1 MMGVD
6 KVMDRASTQEPQRPA
21 FTPIEGEP
29 PAPDVVR
36 YLRTLNHY
44 KWGILLVVIA
54 VGMLAAMYAS
64 SLRPIYRSTATVM
77 VEMGKPK
84 VVSNQ
89 DIYESFIGTTR
100 DYFLT
105 QFEIIKSREL
115 AERLVRVMQLT
126 KHPEYDPRQTAKP
139 WYAEWVPAQFLPAAK
154 PGTVPNEEE
163 LVESVTSQVMGGI
176 SLQPIRN
183 TQLVK
188 LSFDSHDPVLAER
201 VPNTLAMLFIVSD
214 LEQRGET
221 TRRSMAF
228 LRDQAVELKQKL
240 NESERALQDF
250 RERERIVVAK
260 GVAVS
265 GAIRQLE
272 ELESALDDAR
282 KKRLDA
288 EARYNQ
294 VNVARQGSSA
304 AKLESLSVVQNN
316 PVMARFKEAEAEAER
331 RVSEASKRYGPEHPR
346 MVSAQ
351 SDLKAVRDNLGRQVS
366 IVVETVA
373 KDYEVAK
380 AHEATL
386 ERALARAKVESQEY
400 NRKEFTLARLEREV
414 ASNRQLY
421 DLFTQRAKE
430 TNTGDVPSAIAR
442 VIDVAKLPKSP
453 SGPNKRNIVGIAML
467 VALAVSVSIAL
478 LLAQLDV
485 TVKTSHEVESKL
497 EVKAVGVLPRMRP
510 KPGSPIERLFMDE
523 NQSPF
528 AEGIR
533 SIRSDLMLSGIDSP
547 QKVVLLTS
555 SLPEE
560 GKTTVACNLAFAF
573 SQIKKTLLVEADMR
587 RPKIARVIG
596 GDPRRTGLSELVAGT
611 APLDECV
618 YPADDSNLWVLQSG
632 RVPLNPLE
640 LLSSHRFAEVMHT
653 LKQAFDVV
661 IIDSPPLQVVSDA
674 LVLSQFASSIL
685 YVVKA
690 DSTPYPLARH
700 GLTQMKRLNEPALVG
715 LGAVLNQL
723 DIDKASKYYG
733 EYRGYG
739 GRYYRHY
746 GYVSDASGQAETT
759 AAAAAAAVETK
770 GDVRI

>member
-1 MMGVD
+1 MNRV
-6 KVMDRASTQEPQRPA
+6 SNLELQPPA
-21 FTPIEGEP
+21 FTPIQGEP
-29 PAPDVVR
+29 APPDVVR
-36 YLRTLNHY
+36 YLRTLNRY
-44 KWGILLVVIA
+44 KWGILMVVIA

-84 VVSNQ
+84 LVTNA
-89 DIYESFIGTTR
+89 DLYEAFNGTTR

-115 AERLVRVMQLT
+115 AERLVRTMHLT
-126 KHPEYDPRQTAKP
+126 SNPEYDPRRQAKP
-139 WYAEWVPAQFLPAAK
+139 WYAQWLPAQFVPAPA
-154 PGTVPNEEE
+154 PVTVPNEED
-163 LVESVTSQVMGGI
+163 LVESVAEQVMAHT
-176 SLQPIRN
+176 SLQPVRN

-188 LSFDSHDPVLAER
+188 ISFDSHDPVLAER
-201 VPNTLAMLFIVSD
+201 VPNTLAMIYIISD
-214 LEQRGET
+214 LEQRGDA

-240 NESERALQDF
+240 DQSERALQAF
-250 RERERIVVAK
+250 RDKERIVVAK

-272 ELESALDDAR
+272 ELEASLDDAR
-282 KKRLDA
+282 KKRQDA
-288 EARYNQ
+288 EARYDQ
-294 VNVARQGSSA
+294 VNA
-304 AKLESLSVVQNN
+304 AQQQQSMAALESLSLIQNN
-316 PVMARFKEAEAEAER
+316 PVVARFREAQAEAER
-331 RVSEASKRYGPEHPR
+331 RVSEASKRYGPEHPK
-346 MVSAQ
+346 MIAAQ
-351 SDLKAVRDNLGRQVS
+351 SDLKAVRENLHRQIAS
-366 IVVETVA
+366 VVEGVA
-373 KDYEVAK
+373 KDYQTAK
-380 AHEATL
+380 ANEASL
-386 ERALARAKVESQEY
+386 ERALSRAKTESQEY
-400 NRKEFTLARLEREV
+400 NRQEFTLASLERDV

-442 VIDVAKLPKSP
+442 VIDPALLPKGP
-453 SGPNKRNIVGIAML
+453 SGPNKRNIVGGAML
-467 VALAVSVSIAL
+467 VALAIAVAIAL
-478 LLAQLDV
+478 LLERLDI
-485 TVKTSHEVESKL
+485 TVKTSHEVESNL
-497 EVKAVGVLPRMRP
+497 EVKAIGVLQRMRP
-510 KPGSPIERLFMDE
+510 KPGVPIERIFLE
-523 NQSPF
+523 QSHGAF

-533 SIRSDLMLSGIDSP
+533 SIRSDLLLSGIDSP

-587 RPKIARVIG
+587 RPKIARVLG
-596 GDPRRTGLSELVAGT
+596 SDAHRAGLSELVAGN

-618 YPADDSNLWVLQSG
+618 YPAENSNLWVLQSG

-640 LLSSHRFAEVMHT
+640 LISSHRFAEVMQT

-674 LVLSQFASSIL
+674 LVLSQFANSIL

-690 DSTPYPLARH
+690 DSTAYPLARH
-700 GLTQMKRLNEPALVG
+700 GLTQMQRVNEPALVG
-715 LGAVLNQL
+715 LGVVLNQL
-723 DIDKASKYYG
+723 DVDKANRYYG

-739 GRYYRHY
+739 GRYYSPY
-746 GYVSDASGQAETT
+746 GLPG
-759 AAAAAAAVETK
+759 AAA
-770 GDVRI
+770 GDKQASALAPIDDRTS

>member
-1 MMGVD
+1 M
-6 KVMDRASTQEPQRPA
+6 QPPA
-21 FTPIEGEP
+21 FTPIEAAP
-29 PAPDVVR
+29 PPPDLVR
-36 YLRTLNHY
+36 YLRTLNRY
-44 KWGILLVVIA
+44 KWGILMVVIA
-54 VGMLAAMYAS
+54 VGMLAAMYAY

-84 VVSNQ
+84 IVSTQ
-89 DIYESFIGTTR
+89 ELFESFNGTTR

-126 KHPEYDPRQTAKP
+126 KHPEYDPRQGARP
-139 WYAEWVPAQFLPAAK
+139 WYAAWVPSQFLAAAAPAQTPA
-154 PGTVPNEEE
+154 EEE
-163 LVESVTSQVMGGI
+163 LQESVTSQVMAGI
-176 SLQPIRN
+176 SLQPVRN

-201 VPNTLAMLFIVSD
+201 VPNTLAMIYIIAD
-214 LEQRGET
+214 LEARGDT
-221 TRRSMAF
+221 TRRSMSF
-228 LRDQAVELKQKL
+228 LKDQAEELKQKL
-240 NESERALQDF
+240 NESERVLQDF
-250 RERERIVVAK
+250 REREKIVVAK

-288 EARYNQ
+288 ETRYNQ
-294 VNVARQGSSA
+294 VNAARQSQPGA
-304 AKLESLSVVQNN
+304 TLESLPVVQSNS
-316 PVMARFKEAEAEAER
+316 VIARFKEAEAEAER

-351 SDLKAVRDNLGRQVS
+351 SDLKAVRDNLRRQAAT
-366 IVVETVA
+366 VVDAVI
-373 KDYEVAK
+373 KDYEIAK
-380 AHEATL
+380 ANETTL
-386 ERALARAKVESQEY
+386 ERALARAKVESQDY

-442 VIDVAKLPKSP
+442 VIDVAKLPKTP
-453 SGPNKRNIVGIAML
+453 SGPNKRNIIAIAML
-467 VALAVSVSIAL
+467 VALAVAVSIAL
-478 LLAQLDV
+478 LLEQLDV

-497 EVKAVGVLPRMRP
+497 EVKAVGVLPRMRLA
-510 KPGSPIERLFMDE
+510 PGVAIERLIVDA
-523 NQSPF
+523 NHGPF

-533 SIRSDLMLSGIDSP
+533 SIRSDLLLSAIDSP

-587 RPKIARVIG
+587 RPKIARVLNA
-596 GDPRRTGLSELVAGT
+596 DAQRAGLSELVAGS

-618 YPADDSNLWVLQSG
+618 YPADNSNLWVLQSG

-640 LLSSHRFAEVMHT
+640 LLSSQRFAEVMAQ
-653 LKQAFDVV
+653 LKKAFDVI
-661 IIDSPPLQVVSDA
+661 IIDSPPLQLVSDA
-674 LVLSQFASSIL
+674 LVLSQYATSVL

-700 GLTQMKRLNEPALVG
+700 GLTQMKRIAEPALVG
-715 LGAVLNQL
+715 IGAVLNQL
-723 DIDKASKYYG
+723 DIDKANKYYG
-733 EYRGYG
+733 EYKGYG
-739 GRYYRHY
+739 GRYYRNY
-746 GYVSDASGQAETT
+746 GYASNAT
-759 AAAAAAAVETK
+759 AGAGAAAVAAAEPRAT
-770 GDVRI
+770 

>member
-1 MMGVD
+1 MNRVSN
-6 KVMDRASTQEPQRPA
+6 RELQLPA
-21 FTPIEGEP
+21 FTPIQGEP
-29 PAPDVVR
+29 TPPDVVR
-36 YLRTLNHY
+36 YLRTLNRY

-77 VEMGKPK
+77 LEMGKPK
-84 VVSNQ
+84 VISTQELFEAYN
-89 DIYESFIGTTR
+89 GTTR

-115 AERLVRVMQLT
+115 AERLVRTMQLT
-126 KHPEYDPRQTAKP
+126 KHPEYDPRRQAKP
-139 WYAEWVPAQFLPAAK
+139 WYADWVPAQFLPAA
-154 PGTVPNEEE
+154 PGSAPSGEADED
-163 LVESVTSQVMGGI
+163 SVVAQVMGGI
-176 SLQPIRN
+176 SLQPLKN

-201 VPNTLAMLFIVSD
+201 VPNTLAMIYIVSD
-214 LEQRGET
+214 LEARGET
-221 TRRSMAF
+221 TRRSMSF
-228 LRDQAVELKQKL
+228 LKDQAEDLKRKL

-250 RERERIVVAK
+250 REQEKIVVAK
-260 GVAVS
+260 GVSVS

-282 KKRLDA
+282 KKGLDA
-288 EARYNQ
+288 EALYNQ
-294 VNVARQGSSA
+294 VNIARQGKPA
-304 AKLESLSVVQNN
+304 VALESLSVVQNN
-316 PVMARFKEAEAEAER
+316 PVVARFKEAEAEAER
-331 RVSEASKRYGPEHPR
+331 RVSEASKRYGPEHPK
-346 MVSAQ
+346 MVAAQ
-351 SDLKAVRDNLGRQVS
+351 SDLKAVHDNVRRQVS
-366 IVVETVA
+366 TVVESVL

-380 AHEATL
+380 ANEASL
-386 ERALARAKVESQEY
+386 ERALARAKAESQAY

-442 VIDVAKLPKSP
+442 VIDVAKLPKAP
-453 SGPNKRNIVGIAML
+453 SGPNKRNIVGVAML
-467 VALAVSVSIAL
+467 VALAIAVSIAL
-478 LLAQLDV
+478 LLEQLDI

-497 EVKAVGVLPRMRP
+497 EIKAVGVLPRMRP
-510 KPGSPIERLFMDE
+510 KPGVPIERLFMEE
-523 NQSPF
+523 NQGTF

-533 SIRSDLMLSGIDSP
+533 SIRSDLLLSGIDSP

-555 SLPEE
+555 SLPNE

-573 SQIKKTLLVEADMR
+573 SQIKKTLLMEADMR
-587 RPKIARVIG
+587 RPTIARVLG
-596 GDPRRTGLSELVAGT
+596 ADGRRTGLSELVAGS

-618 YPADDSNLWVLQSG
+618 YAAEKSNLWVLQSG

-640 LLSSHRFAEVMHT
+640 MISSHRFSEVMET
-653 LKQAFDVV
+653 LKKAFDVI

-674 LVLSQFASSIL
+674 LVLSQFASSVL

-700 GLTQMKRLNEPALVG
+700 GLTQMKRVSEPALVG
-715 LGAVLNQL
+715 IGAVLNQL
-723 DIDKASKYYG
+723 DIDKANKYYG

-739 GRYYRHY
+739 GRYYRRY
-746 GYVSDASGQAETT
+746 GYTSDAAGGAEAT
-759 AAAAAAAVETK
+759 AAAAVENKAT
-770 GDVRI
+770 

>member
-1 MMGVD
+1 MNRTANQD
-6 KVMDRASTQEPQRPA
+6 TQLSNFA
-21 FTPIEGEP
+21 PIAGEP
-29 PAPDVVR
+29 PPPDVVR
-36 YLRTLNHY
+36 YLRTLNRY

-54 VGMLAAMYAS
+54 VGMLASLYAS

-126 KHPEYDPRQTAKP
+126 KHPEYDPRQRAKP
-139 WYAEWVPAQFLPAAK
+139 WYAQWIPEQFLPGDK
-154 PGTVPNEEE
+154 PAVVASEEE
-163 LVESVTSQVMGGI
+163 LAENVTAQVMAGI
-176 SLQPIRN
+176 SLLPVRN

-201 VPNTLAMLFIVSD
+201 VPNTLAMLYIVSD

-221 TRRSMAF
+221 TRRSMTF

-240 NESERALQDF
+240 NDSERALQEF

-272 ELESALDDAR
+272 ELESAREEAR
-282 KKRLDA
+282 KKRLEA

-294 VNVARQGSSA
+294 VNIARQESSM
-304 AKLESLSVVQNN
+304 AKLESLPVVQSN
-316 PVMARFKEAEAEAER
+316 PVVTRFKEAEAEAER
-331 RVSEASKRYGPEHPR
+331 RVSEASKRYGPEHPK

-351 SDLKAVRDNLGRQVS
+351 SDLKAVRDNLRSQVG
-366 IVVETVA
+366 IVVETVK
-373 KDYEVAK
+373 KDYEVAR
-380 AHEATL
+380 ANEATL
-386 ERALARAKVESQEY
+386 ERAVARAKLETQEY

-442 VIDVAKLPKSP
+442 VIDVAKLPKGP

-467 VALAVSVSIAL
+467 VALAVAVSIAL

-497 EVKAVGVLPRMRP
+497 EVKAVGVLPRMRL
-510 KPGSPIERLFMDE
+510 KSASVERLFVED
-523 NQSPF
+523 NHSPF

-533 SIRSDLMLSGIDSP
+533 SIRSELMLSGIDSP
-547 QKVVLLTS
+547 QKVVLVTS

-587 RPKIARVIG
+587 RPKIARSLG
-596 GDPRRTGLSELVAGT
+596 GDPRRPGLSELVAGT
-611 APLDECV
+611 VPLDECV
-618 YPADDSNLWVLQSG
+618 YPAEDSNLWVLQSG

-640 LLSSHRFAEVMHT
+640 LISSHRFAEVMQS
-653 LKQAFDVV
+653 LQQAFDVV
-661 IIDSPPLQVVSDA
+661 VIDSPPLRVVSDA
-674 LVLSQFASSIL
+674 LVLSQYASSIL

-700 GLTQMKRLNEPALVG
+700 GLTQMKRVSEPSLVG
-715 LGAVLNQL
+715 LGVVLNQL
-723 DIDKASKYYG
+723 DIDKASKYHG
-733 EYRGYG
+733 EYSGYG

-746 GYVSDASGQAETT
+746 GHVSDAAVQ
-759 AAAAAAAVETK
+759 VETSK
-770 GDVRI
+770 VAARGAKVS

>member
-1 MMGVD
+1 MNRVSN
-6 KVMDRASTQEPQRPA
+6 RELQLPA
-21 FTPIEGEP
+21 FTPIQGEP
-29 PAPDVVR
+29 TPPDVVR
-36 YLRTLNHY
+36 YLRTLNRY

-77 VEMGKPK
+77 LEMGKPK
-84 VVSNQ
+84 VISTQELFEAYN
-89 DIYESFIGTTR
+89 GTTR

-115 AERLVRVMQLT
+115 AERLVRTMQLT
-126 KHPEYDPRQTAKP
+126 KHPEYDPRRQAKP
-139 WYAEWVPAQFLPAAK
+139 WYADWVPAQFLPAA
-154 PGTVPNEEE
+154 PGSAPSGEADED
-163 LVESVTSQVMGGI
+163 SVVAQVMGGI
-176 SLQPIRN
+176 SLQPLKN

-201 VPNTLAMLFIVSD
+201 VPNTLAMIYIVSD
-214 LEQRGET
+214 LEARGET
-221 TRRSMAF
+221 TRRSMSF
-228 LRDQAVELKQKL
+228 LKDQAEDLKRKL

-250 RERERIVVAK
+250 REQEKIVVAK
-260 GVAVS
+260 GVSVS

-282 KKRLDA
+282 KKGLDA
-288 EARYNQ
+288 EALYNQ
-294 VNVARQGSSA
+294 VNIARQGKPA
-304 AKLESLSVVQNN
+304 VALESLSVVQNN
-316 PVMARFKEAEAEAER
+316 PVVARFKEAEAEAER
-331 RVSEASKRYGPEHPR
+331 RVSEASKRYGPEHPK
-346 MVSAQ
+346 MVAAQ
-351 SDLKAVRDNLGRQVS
+351 SDLKAVHDNVRRQVS
-366 IVVETVA
+366 TVVESVL

-380 AHEATL
+380 ANEASL
-386 ERALARAKVESQEY
+386 ERALARAKAESQAY

-442 VIDVAKLPKSP
+442 VIDVAKLPKAP
-453 SGPNKRNIVGIAML
+453 SGPNKRNIVGVAML
-467 VALAVSVSIAL
+467 VALAIAVSIAL
-478 LLAQLDV
+478 LLEQLDI

-497 EVKAVGVLPRMRP
+497 EIKAVGVLPRMRP
-510 KPGSPIERLFMDE
+510 KPGVPVERLFMEE
-523 NQSPF
+523 NQGTF

-533 SIRSDLMLSGIDSP
+533 SIRSDLLLSGIDSP

-555 SLPEE
+555 SLPNE

-573 SQIKKTLLVEADMR
+573 SQIKKTLLMEADMR
-587 RPKIARVIG
+587 RPTIARVLG
-596 GDPRRTGLSELVAGT
+596 ADGRRTGLSELVAGS

-618 YPADDSNLWVLQSG
+618 YAAEKSNLWVLQSG

-640 LLSSHRFAEVMHT
+640 MISSHRFSEVMET
-653 LKQAFDVV
+653 LKKAFDVI

-674 LVLSQFASSIL
+674 LVLSQFASSVL

-700 GLTQMKRLNEPALVG
+700 GLTQMKRVSEPALVG
-715 LGAVLNQL
+715 IGAVLNQL
-723 DIDKASKYYG
+723 DIDKANKYYG

-739 GRYYRHY
+739 GRYYRRY
-746 GYVSDASGQAETT
+746 GYTSDAAGGAEAT
-759 AAAAAAAVETK
+759 AAAAVENKAT
-770 GDVRI
+770 